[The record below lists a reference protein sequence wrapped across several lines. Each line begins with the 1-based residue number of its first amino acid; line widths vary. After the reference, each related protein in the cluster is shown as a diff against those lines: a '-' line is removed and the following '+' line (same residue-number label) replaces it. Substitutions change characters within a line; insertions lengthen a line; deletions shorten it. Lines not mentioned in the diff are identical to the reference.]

1 MNISNSAYIDLK
13 KLGIL
18 KRSNVLKHFNETRDS
33 KKIKVLKDKKLG
45 FFFLNKSLENKK
57 IINSSWKEII
67 EYKNKIFSNTKV
79 ETCVLL
85 ISKCRMFFSFLS
97 KL

>member
-57 IINSSWKEII
+57 IINSSLFQTKIYLDQKDSRVTLLKKKE
-67 EYKNKIFSNTKV
+67 F
-79 ETCVLL
+79 L
-85 ISKCRMFFSFLS
+85 ILDVDGVIS
-97 KL
+97 